1 MGWTIPLDDFVLG
14 PFVRVVLPHVMTA
27 VSPVTTL
34 IVSGETVSHLSHDGH
49 RNDRPVLSDPVVPDL
64 HNSKL
69 ELNSDDY
76 IVSGVK

>member
-1 MGWTIPLDDFVLG
+1 MGWTIQLDDFVLG
-14 PFVRVVLPHVMTA
+14 PFVHVVLSHVTA
-27 VSPVTTL
+27 VAPVRTS
-34 IVSGETVSHLSHDGH
+34 VEFGETVSHLSHDGR